1 MGIPRLLYG
10 EMFSHRD
17 SEANED
23 VYLEGLEQ
31 IRKNYKKHGIRV
43 KIIRTDNFTTFKSRK
58 ARDYYNK

>member
-1 MGIPRLLYG
+1 
-10 EMFSHRD
+10 MFSHRD

-43 KIIRTDNFTTFKSRK
+43 KIIRTDNFTWFKSRK